1 MKVYIAT
8 DHAGFDLKEEIKV
21 FLLNKG
27 YDVEDFGAYEY
38 DKEDDYPDFIKKAAK
53 AVSESKN
60 NDFAIIFGGSGQ
72 GEAMVANR
80 FKNVRA
86 AVLNCENIKL
96 VKLAREHNDANILSI
111 GARFLSKKFALKA
124 TEEFL
129 ETKFS
134 EAERHK
140 RRLKKLENLSV

>member
-1 MKVYIAT
+1 MKVYLAT
-8 DHAGFDLKEEIKV
+8 DHAGFELKEEVKV

-38 DKEDDYPDFIKKAAK
+38 DKEDDYPDFIKKVAK
-53 AVSESKN
+53 AISGSKN

-72 GEAMVANR
+72 GEAIVANR

-96 VKLAREHNDANILSI
+96 VKLAREHNNANILSI

-124 TEEFL
+124 VEEFL
-129 ETKFS
+129 KTSFS